1 MKPNNETGKHQPLYS
16 VLVGERPDISLAART
31 VGCHR
36 RDGFSGRLPVR
47 VNQQRQ
53 TKLKPAHQPLYSVL
67 VGSNFAQM
75 YLGNNKI
82 EAIQTAELHQS
93 SGERALVWNLS
104 TGRKVDWT
112 PGALAKAA
120 GGAS

>member
-1 MKPNNETGKHQPLYS
+1 M
-16 VLVGERPDISLAART
+16 
-31 VGCHR
+31 
-36 RDGFSGRLPVR
+36 R

-53 TKLKPAHQPLYSVL
+53 TKLKPAHQPLFSVL

-75 YLGNNKI
+75 YLGDDKLQ
-82 EAIQTAELHQS
+82 AIGTAQEHHDA
-93 SGERALVWNLS
+93 GERALVWNLT

-120 GGAS
+120 GGAL

>member
-1 MKPNNETGKHQPLYS
+1 M
-16 VLVGERPDISLAART
+16 
-31 VGCHR
+31 
-36 RDGFSGRLPVR
+36 R

-53 TKLKPAHQPLYSVL
+53 TKLKPAHQPLFSVL
-67 VGSNFAQM
+67 VGSNFAQV

-82 EAIQTAELHQS
+82 EAIQTAELHQA

-120 GGAS
+120 GGGQ